1 MTTRYHFV
9 LTLQLPTHVGVE
21 MRSWSST
28 VDVPPGTGRHALY
41 TEVLA
46 QLTADDPRWARATV
60 LHWSLDRD
68 ELPHGALA
76 PTPAGAG
83 DVPRQR
89 G

>member
-1 MTTRYHFV
+1 VTTRYHFV
-9 LTLQLPTHVGVE
+9 LTLQLPGHGGFE
-21 MRSWSST
+21 SRSWSST

-41 TEVLA
+41 TEIVAELA
-46 QLTADDPRWARATV
+46 ADDPRWARATV

-68 ELPHGALA
+68 ELPHAAPAPMGAV
-76 PTPAGAG
+76 